1 MSNQNEPQTIRRN
14 VNLWILFGDTDE
26 RGVFQPIVWNLA
38 FADGRV
44 YVKPSDIEVRALWM
58 PGDVMA
64 YYPLTA

>member
-1 MSNQNEPQTIRRN
+1 M
-14 VNLWILFGDTDE
+14 
-26 RGVFQPIVWNLA
+26 FQPIVWNLA